1 MMLSEIVRRFFVLPF
16 GQSEIV
22 SYEIEYDHELGEVI
36 VLTWN
41 DSDTGLSYRQEFV
54 DQEVEKDAVKGLF
67 SVTTIDGDH
76 VMFTALDSVDLANA
90 DQRIADMV
98 AGVRA

>member
-1 MMLSEIVRRFFVLPF
+1 MLLSEIVRRFFVLPF
-16 GQSEIV
+16 GQSEIA
-22 SYEIEYDHELGEVI
+22 SFGTEDHPELGEVI

-54 DQEVEKDAVKGLF
+54 DQAVEKDAVRGLF

-76 VMFTALDSVDLANA
+76 VAFIALDGVDLTNA
-90 DQRIADMV
+90 ES
-98 AGVRA
+98 